1 METPAARSVGETIR
15 PNAPVVL
22 REPSDVVRLV
32 EAKAEHATAK
42 EERSAKR
49 MNLLVVAI
57 ALGGVFVDAYDFTSL
72 GMGVIQL
79 RSQFHLSASEVGLLS
94 ATMAVSAVFG
104 AGFGGYF
111 VDKLGRRRMFL
122 LDLYFFVISAVAA
135 ALAPNLW
142 VLGVARLMMGLGV
155 GLDFPVALSF
165 VAEFSTRLKRGSYVN
180 ASYVNWYTAAILGF
194 AASFVGYAAGAGP
207 NLWRYEVGFG
217 AVPALILLVLRYVYM
232 LESPLWAA
240 HRGDLQGAAEI
251 LRRTRHIEVIVD
263 TSGVSHER
271 PLPSLAENYSVLF
284 SPPYR
289 RRAVLAAIIGWAQSI
304 EYYAVIFY
312 LPVISQM
319 LFGHSLIRA
328 IEGGVIFSSIGLAGA
343 TVQALICTK
352 TGIRPLTILGAA
364 IATVSLIGIA
374 AGQSISS
381 LPLEAVAL
389 STFMIGHTVGPGPQ
403 GMAYGTLSF
412 PTSIR
417 GTAAG
422 WTQGILRVG
431 SVIGFLV
438 FPISLAQFGFT
449 ATFAALAA
457 APAAILVATMIIR
470 WEPVGVNIENEEVQ
484 KPAKVAPARLGD
496 LQPATELP

>member
-207 NLWRYEVGFG
+207 NL
-217 AVPALILLVLRYVYM
+217 
-232 LESPLWAA
+232 
-240 HRGDLQGAAEI
+240 
-251 LRRTRHIEVIVD
+251 
-263 TSGVSHER
+263 
-271 PLPSLAENYSVLF
+271 
-284 SPPYR
+284 
-289 RRAVLAAIIGWAQSI
+289 
-304 EYYAVIFY
+304 
-312 LPVISQM
+312 
-319 LFGHSLIRA
+319 
-328 IEGGVIFSSIGLAGA
+328 
-343 TVQALICTK
+343 
-352 TGIRPLTILGAA
+352 
-364 IATVSLIGIA
+364 
-374 AGQSISS
+374 
-381 LPLEAVAL
+381 
-389 STFMIGHTVGPGPQ
+389 
-403 GMAYGTLSF
+403 
-412 PTSIR
+412 
-417 GTAAG
+417 
-422 WTQGILRVG
+422 
-431 SVIGFLV
+431 
-438 FPISLAQFGFT
+438 
-449 ATFAALAA
+449 
-457 APAAILVATMIIR
+457 
-470 WEPVGVNIENEEVQ
+470 
-484 KPAKVAPARLGD
+484 
-496 LQPATELP
+496 